1 MFPGLAKRENGLII
15 VANKLAKAYL
25 GINISEDPF
34 WNVKGNKISL
44 YDYSIGWIFG

>member
-1 MFPGLAKRENGLII
+1 LLII
-15 VANKLAKAYL
+15 ANKLAKAYL

-34 WNVKGNKISL
+34 WNVKCNKISM